1 MAYSETINLVVGD
14 TLPELT
20 ITLKDSNRA
29 AIGATLD
36 ESDNSTWRPINLTGS
51 TVRLRIRQLGETTV
65 KATLTC
71 TVTDATNG
79 KVATDF
85 PSGTLDTAGI
95 FEAEVEITNSSG
107 GIQTVNDLIKL
118 KIRDDFD

>member
-29 AIGATLD
+29 AIGSTLD
-36 ESDNSTWRPINLTGS
+36 EADSGTWRPINLIGS
-51 TVRLRIRQLGETTV
+51 VVKLRIRQLGETEL

-71 TVTDATNG
+71 TVTDAVGGT
-79 KVATDF
+79 VTTDF
-85 PSGTLDTAGI
+85 PAGSLDTAGI

-107 GIQTVNDLIKL
+107 GIQTVSDLIKL

>member
-20 ITLKDSNRA
+20 ITLKDSNKA
-29 AIGATLD
+29 AVGSTLD
-36 ESDNSTWRPINLTGS
+36 EADSDTWRPINLTGS

-71 TVTDATNG
+71 TVTEPANG
-79 KVATDF
+79 KVTTDF
-85 PSGTLDTAGI
+85 PTGTLDTAGV
-95 FEAEVEITNSSG
+95 FESEVEITDSTG

-118 KIRDDFD
+118 KVRDDFD

>member
-29 AIGATLD
+29 AIGSTLD
-36 ESDNSTWRPINLTGS
+36 DADSDTWRPIDLTGS
-51 TVRLRIRQLGETTV
+51 SVRLRIRQLGETTV
-65 KATLTC
+65 KATLVC
-71 TVTDATNG
+71 TVTEPANG
-79 KVATDF
+79 KVTTDF
-85 PSGTLDTAGI
+85 PAGTLDTAGI
-95 FEAEVEITNSSG
+95 FEGEVEITSASG

>member
-79 KVATDF
+79 KVTTDF
-85 PSGTLDTAGI
+85 PLGTLDTAGI

>member
-20 ITLKDSNRA
+20 ITLKDSNKA
-29 AIGATLD
+29 AIGSTLD
-36 ESDNSTWRPINLTGS
+36 EADSDTWRPINLTGS
-51 TVRLRIRQLGETTV
+51 TVRLRIRQLGSTTV
-65 KATLTC
+65 KSTLTC
-71 TVTDATNG
+71 TVTEPTDG
-79 KVATDF
+79 KVITDF

-95 FEAEVEITNSSG
+95 FEGEVEITNSSG
-107 GIQTVNDLIKL
+107 GIQTVNDLIKF

>member
-29 AIGATLD
+29 AVGATLD

-79 KVATDF
+79 KVTTDF

>member
-20 ITLKDSNRA
+20 ITLKDSNKA
-29 AIGATLD
+29 AIGSTLD
-36 ESDNSTWRPINLTGS
+36 EADSSTWRPINLTGS

-71 TVTDATNG
+71 TVTEPIDG
-79 KVATDF
+79 KVTTDF

-95 FEAEVEITNSSG
+95 FEGEVEITNSAG
-107 GIQTVNDLIKL
+107 GIQTVNDLIKF

>member
-29 AIGATLD
+29 AIGSTLD
-36 ESDNSTWRPINLTGS
+36 EADSGTWRPINLIGS
-51 TVRLRIRQLGETTV
+51 VVKLRIRQLGETEL

-71 TVTDATNG
+71 TVTDAEGGT
-79 KVATDF
+79 VTTDF
-85 PSGTLDTAGI
+85 PTGTLDTAGI
-95 FEAEVEITNSSG
+95 FEAEVEITNASG
-107 GIQTVNDLIKL
+107 GIQTVSDLIKL